1 VTLDFEAIA
10 RHIAQ
15 TIEHSGNAKAVY
27 GEPVKLQTQ
36 TIVPVAAVVAAVG
49 GGGGQASIVGAGGG
63 GGFTIRVIPLGYI
76 HEKDGAVMF
85 SPIEV
90 PDELLAPERAMLPSV
105 PEDQPLMSRLA
116 KRVLKRS

>member
-1 VTLDFEAIA
+1 MDFEAIA

-15 TIEHSGNAKAVY
+15 TIEHSGNAKAVF

-49 GGGGQASIVGAGGG
+49 GGGGQASILGGGG
-63 GGFTIRVIPLGYI
+63 GGFTIRVIPVGYI

-85 SPIEV
+85 SAIEV
-90 PDELLAPERAMLPSV
+90 PDELLSIDRAI
-105 PEDQPLMSRLA
+105 PLNVQEPKPFMSRLA
-116 KRVLKRS
+116 KRVRERR